1 MSSIFILAD
10 NINNYSEKQKNKIYK
25 LCNRLKK
32 KYDKVGNSL
41 CIDIWINRLPM
52 QSHYYQELFFKFL
65 IIKSYDAVCI
75 LGSANTDNNRKLIN
89 FIKKNNIKI
98 IRRNRL

>member
-25 LCNRLKK
+25 LHNRLKK
-32 KYDKVGNSL
+32 KYDKVSNSL
-41 CIDIWINRLPM
+41 YIDIWINGLSI
-52 QSHYYQELFFKFL
+52 QSHYYRELFFKFL
-65 IIKSYDAVCI
+65 IIKDYDAVCI
-75 LGSANTDNNRKLIN
+75 LGSANTDNNREFIN

>member
-25 LCNRLKK
+25 LENRLKK

-41 CIDIWINRLPM
+41 YIDIFTNSL
-52 QSHYYQELFFKFL
+52 
-65 IIKSYDAVCI
+65 
-75 LGSANTDNNRKLIN
+75 
-89 FIKKNNIKI
+89 
-98 IRRNRL
+98 

>member
-25 LCNRLKK
+25 LRNRLKK
-32 KYDKVGNSL
+32 KYDKVDNSL
-41 CIDIWINRLPM
+41 CIDIFISGISIPL
-52 QSHYYQELFFKFL
+52 HYYQEVFFKCS
-65 IIKSYDAVCI
+65 IIKDYDAVCI
-75 LGSANTDNNRKLIN
+75 LGSANTDSNRELIN

>member
-25 LCNRLKK
+25 LENRLKK

-41 CIDIWINRLPM
+41 YIDIFTNSLSMKWL
-52 QSHYYQELFFKFL
+52 YYQKIFFKSL
-65 IIKSYDAVCI
+65 IIKDYNAVCI
-75 LGSANTDNNRKLIN
+75 LGSANNDNKELID
-89 FIKKNNIKI
+89 FINKNNIKI
-98 IRRNRL
+98 IRRNKL

>member
-25 LCNRLKK
+25 LENRLKK

-41 CIDIWINRLPM
+41 YMDIFTNRLSM
-52 QSHYYQELFFKFL
+52 KWLYYQKIFFKCL
-65 IIKSYDAVCI
+65 IIKDYDVVCI
-75 LGSANTDNNRKLIN
+75 LGSANNDNKELID
-89 FIKKNNIKI
+89 FINKNNIKI
-98 IRRNRL
+98 IRRNKL

>member
-25 LCNRLKK
+25 LHNRLKK

-41 CIDIWINRLPM
+41 YIDIWINRLPI
-52 QSHYYQELFFKFL
+52 QLHYYKELFFKFL
-65 IIKSYDAVCI
+65 IIKGYDAVCI
-75 LGSANTDNNRKLIN
+75 PGSANTDNNRELIN

>member
-25 LCNRLKK
+25 LENRLKK

-41 CIDIWINRLPM
+41 YIDIFTNSLSMKWL
-52 QSHYYQELFFKFL
+52 YYQKIFFKSL
-65 IIKSYDAVCI
+65 IIK
-75 LGSANTDNNRKLIN
+75 NNRALSRPIYIN
-89 FIKKNNIKI
+89 
-98 IRRNRL
+98 